1 MEEALPLRDR
11 MNLQTARITWAELQR
26 QFAGGRVIHVS
37 PELDLVEVAT
47 CMAADNAGQLR
58 VWLEAQLL
66 QPLTDETAKQ
76 WVAQDPQN
84 LWAVVVA
91 PWALVQQRD

>member
-47 CMAADNAGQLR
+47 CMAADNASQLR
-58 VWLEAQLL
+58 VWLEAQVLK
-66 QPLTDETAKQ
+66 PLADETAKQ

-91 PWALVQQRD
+91 PWVLVQQRD